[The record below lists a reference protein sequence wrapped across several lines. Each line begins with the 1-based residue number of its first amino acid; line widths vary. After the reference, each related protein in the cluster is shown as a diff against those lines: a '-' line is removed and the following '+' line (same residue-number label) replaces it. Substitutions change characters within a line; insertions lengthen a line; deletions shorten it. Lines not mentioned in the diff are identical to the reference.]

1 MMEDRTSP
9 CSASHT
15 AFAFVPAGPDLAFID
30 HLAFL
35 RSRMTFTTAVTD
47 PFLIEVTSDGVVIE
61 EASTCDLRR
70 GGWK

>member
-1 MMEDRTSP
+1 MLAVD
-9 CSASHT
+9 HT
-15 AFAFVPAGPDLAFID
+15 PLFLMPAGPDLAFID

-47 PFLIEVTSDGVVIE
+47 PFLIEVTSDGMVIE

-70 GGWK
+70 GGWKGVPDL